1 MTQVGVLLSGSGTNL
16 QALLDACEGEFPAR
30 IAVVISNNPDAYGL
44 ERARRAGV
52 PAVCVPHRGWGS
64 RAGFERELTRVLR
77 AHGVEWVACAGFM
90 RLLTPVFLD
99 DWRQRVLNIHPAL
112 LPAFPGVDGQGQAHA
127 YGVRIAGA
135 TVHFVDAGTD
145 TGPIVAQAAAP
156 VHQDDARDDVQ
167 ARILALEHRL
177 YPMVLAMA
185 AQGRLHIEGRRVR
198 VDLREGEALLLWE
211 NAH

>member
-1 MTQVGVLLSGSGTNL
+1 VTQVGVLLSGSGTNL
-16 QALLDACEGEFPAR
+16 QALLDACQGEFPAR
-30 IAVVISNNPDAYGL
+30 IAVVVSNNPDAYGL

-52 PAVCVPHRGWGS
+52 PAICVPHRGWGS

-77 AHGVEWVACAGFM
+77 EHGVEWVACAGFM

-99 DWRQRVLNIHPAL
+99 AWPERVLNIHPAL
-112 LPAFPGVDGQGQAHA
+112 LPAFPGVDAQGQAHA

-156 VHQDDARDDVQ
+156 VLPSDTRDDVQ
-167 ARILALEHRL
+167 ARILSLEHEL
-177 YPMVLAMA
+177 YPMVLCMA
-185 AQGRLHIEGRRVR
+185 AEGRLRVEGRRVR
-198 VDLREGEALLLWE
+198 VELAGGERLLLW
-211 NAH
+211 ASTP